1 MPASRDSVIWGA
13 DDARAWIRIP
23 GELDDKYTHGTLG
36 VFTGSDLYP
45 GAAVLGVEAAAR
57 TGLGLIRYFG
67 PVEAT
72 RLVLER
78 RPEVVT
84 AVGRVD
90 AFLIGSGVDPLEL
103 ARDEHRNAAVVDA
116 LVSGQPVVLDAGAL
130 ELVSRSTGPTIIT
143 PHQRELARLMTA
155 HGIPVTAEEIDAE
168 PGVWAARAADE
179 LSVTIIL
186 KGAHTHI
193 CSPATT
199 SFEGFHARV
208 ESATSWM
215 ATAGTGDVLAGITAA
230 LVATHARSLGEN
242 PHTLGPLAA
251 TAAFLHAES
260 GFIASAGG
268 PLVALDV
275 AETLPRTIAALIA
288 GRA

>member
-84 AVGRVD
+84 AAGRVD

-179 LSVTIIL
+179 L
-186 KGAHTHI
+186 
-193 CSPATT
+193 
-199 SFEGFHARV
+199 RV

-260 GFIASAGG
+260 AFIASAGG

-288 GRA
+288 GRV